1 MINIRYCK
9 KCGKAFDQATNL
21 KLCKNQ
27 SEHNKQHKRKRDKLG
42 KFSK

>member
-21 KLCKNQ
+21 KLCKKCR
-27 SEHNKQHKRKRDKLG
+27 EPKKKKKGVL
-42 KFSK
+42 F